1 MNKNVIMIR
10 YRISTDWSTLKVE
23 ARTSLTDA
31 ATYLYNIIINN
42 NKVGDIS
49 IDGVVHTT
57 ADVLALYDELTSP
70 QEPEY

>member
-1 MNKNVIMIR
+1 MNTNLVIIR
-10 YRISTDWSTLKVE
+10 FRTSKDWSVQKVE
-23 ARTSLTDA
+23 ARTSITDA

-42 NKVGDIS
+42 DKVGDIS

-70 QEPEY
+70 QEQCW